1 MIDQPKQSPIIRSQG
16 HNPFSATRVII
27 ETDIEARR
35 CNNYFERIIKKDCNK
50 SPLHNGNNFK
60 ANCDIDELSEG
71 MIFHYLY

>member
-35 CNNYFERIIKKDCNK
+35 CNNYFERIIKKTAIRVHYTTETISKLTVTSMNC
-50 SPLHNGNNFK
+50 LK
-60 ANCDIDELSEG
+60 AG
-71 MIFHYLY
+71 FH